1 MKTIWKHT
9 KSLETMENKYIS
21 RDLVFFH
28 IFPYFPVIVIWFS
41 TGKLDIW
48 NTYWRKSGKT
58 VNNANDCGGR
68 VSKALQK
75 LVGGLSSPVTALH
88 VAAIRGLII
97 LSEPLPL
104 DPNTLQ
110 RVVRGLRVR
119 LKALELAANTYQMA
133 GNNAP

>member
-1 MKTIWKHT
+1 
-9 KSLETMENKYIS
+9 MENKYIS

-58 VNNANDCGGR
+58 VNNANDSGGR

-88 VAAIRGLII
+88 VAAI
-97 LSEPLPL
+97 
-104 DPNTLQ
+104 
-110 RVVRGLRVR
+110 VRGLRVR